1 MTTEAADRAP
11 TFDPV
16 AAMSLRIEAGDQ
28 LGALTLARELHPA
41 QLADAFAGIDHEV
54 SDLLV
59 QRLAPRELG
68 AALAY
73 LEPHYREDL
82 LVGLAP
88 ERIAQVMEVV
98 ADDVATDIVQDLPE
112 EIGSQVLAALSLR
125 QQHAISHLMAHDEES
140 AGGRMTGQRIAMPPG
155 RLAGEVIDDLRS
167 IRPDATQPFY
177 IYVTDDDGR
186 LEGVVNLRSLLIA
199 PAQTPIAE
207 LTLRDDVVSVNAST
221 DQEEA
226 ARLLK
231 RYKLLSLPVVDD
243 DGHLIGALTAD
254 DLIDVL
260 EDEATE
266 DMFRQVGVHEDEDLR
281 SIVRSVRFR
290 LPWLMVNLV
299 TVLLVGF
306 VGALFESTV
315 ARVAVLAAFLPVV
328 AGQGGNAG
336 IQTLT
341 GRDPLARRR
350 PPART
355 RPLAGSAARGGNG
368 VAQRPGGRRGGRA
381 GRLALA
387 GQRGARPDRRPGAR
401 RQHARRRH
409 RRGADPDGPAALPLG
424 PRPLGGDL
432 AHHGHRR
439 ARLRCLPHPRR
450 ALRERDRLRAA
461 LRPRGGGSSS

>member
-16 AAMSLRIEAGDQ
+16 AALARHIEAGDQ
-28 LGALTLARELHPA
+28 LGALTLAHELHPA
-41 QLADAFAGIDHEV
+41 QLADAFVGIDHEV
-54 SDLLV
+54 GELLV

-112 EIGSQVLAALSLR
+112 EIASQVLAALSER

-140 AGGRMTGQRIAMPPG
+140 AGGRMTGQRIAMPPS

-167 IRPDATQPFY
+167 IRPDTTQPFY

-186 LEGVVNLRSLLIA
+186 LLGVVNLRSLLIA
-199 PAQTPIAE
+199 PPETPIAE
-207 LTLRDDVVSVNAST
+207 LALSDVVSVNAST

-243 DGHLIGALTAD
+243 DGHLLGALTAD

-290 LPWLMVNLV
+290 LPWLLVNLV
-299 TVLLVGF
+299 TVLLAGF
-306 VGALFESTV
+306 VVSLFESTV

-341 GRDPLARRR
+341 VVIRSLAVGRLRGRDLWRVV
-350 PPART
+350 
-355 RPLAGSAARGGNG
+355 LHEAATGLLNGLVIG
-368 VAQRPGGRRGGRA
+368 VAVGLVAWLWQGNAALGLIVG
-381 GRLALA
+381 LALA
-387 GQRGARPDRRPGAR
+387 ANMLVGVIAGVLIPMGLQRFRS
-401 RQHARRRH
+401 
-409 RRGADPDGPAALPLG
+409 DPALSAGIWLTTATDVLGFAVFLAAAALFVSAI
-424 PRPLGGDL
+424 D
-432 AHHGHRR
+432 
-439 ARLRCLPHPRR
+439 
-450 ALRERDRLRAA
+450 
-461 LRPRGGGSSS
+461 

>member
-1 MTTEAADRAP
+1 
-11 TFDPV
+11 
-16 AAMSLRIEAGDQ
+16 
-28 LGALTLARELHPA
+28 
-41 QLADAFAGIDHEV
+41 
-54 SDLLV
+54 
-59 QRLAPRELG
+59 
-68 AALAY
+68 
-73 LEPHYREDL
+73 
-82 LVGLAP
+82 
-88 ERIAQVMEVV
+88 MEVV

-207 LTLRDDVVSVNAST
+207 LTLRNDLVSVNAST

-299 TVLLVGF
+299 TVLLAGF
-306 VGALFESTV
+306 VVALFESTV

-341 GRDPLARRR
+341 VVIRSLAVGRLRGRDLWRVVLRE
-350 PPART
+350 
-355 RPLAGSAARGGNG
+355 AATGLINGLVVG
-368 VAQRPGGRRGGRA
+368 VAVGLVAWLWQGNAALGLIVG
-381 GRLALA
+381 LALA
-387 GQRGARPDRRPGAR
+387 ANMLVGVIAGVLIPMGLQRFRS
-401 RQHARRRH
+401 
-409 RRGADPDGPAALPLG
+409 DPALSAGIWLTTATDVLGFAVFLTLAALFVSAI
-424 PRPLGGDL
+424 D
-432 AHHGHRR
+432 
-439 ARLRCLPHPRR
+439 
-450 ALRERDRLRAA
+450 
-461 LRPRGGGSSS
+461 

>member
-16 AAMSLRIEAGDQ
+16 AAMARRIEAGDQ
-28 LGALTLARELHPA
+28 IGALTLAHELHPA
-41 QLADAFAGIDHEV
+41 QLADAFVGIDQEV
-54 SDLLV
+54 SELLV
-59 QRLAPRELG
+59 QRLAPRALG

-140 AGGRMTGQRIAMPPG
+140 AGGRMTGQRIAMPPD
-155 RLAGEVIDDLRS
+155 RLASEVIDDLRA
-167 IRPDATQPFY
+167 IRPDTTQPFY
-177 IYVTDDDGR
+177 IYVTDEDGR
-186 LEGVVNLRSLLIA
+186 LLGVVNLRALLIA
-199 PAQTPIAE
+199 PPQTPIAD
-207 LTLRDDVVSVNAST
+207 LAFRDVVSVTAST

-243 DGHLIGALTAD
+243 DGHLLGALTAD

-299 TVLLVGF
+299 TVLFAGF
-306 VGALFESTV
+306 VVALFESTV

-341 GRDPLARRR
+341 VVIRSLAVGRLRGRDLWRVV
-350 PPART
+350 
-355 RPLAGSAARGGNG
+355 LHEAATGLINGLVVG
-368 VAQRPGGRRGGRA
+368 VAVGLVAWLWQGNVALGLIVG
-381 GRLALA
+381 LALA
-387 GQRGARPDRRPGAR
+387 ANMLVGVIAGVLIPMGLQRFRS
-401 RQHARRRH
+401 
-409 RRGADPDGPAALPLG
+409 DPALSAGIWLTTATDVLGFAVFLGLAALFIG
-424 PRPLGGDL
+424 AID
-432 AHHGHRR
+432 
-439 ARLRCLPHPRR
+439 
-450 ALRERDRLRAA
+450 
-461 LRPRGGGSSS
+461 

>member
-16 AAMSLRIEAGDQ
+16 AAMARHIEAGDQ
-28 LGALTLARELHPA
+28 LGALTLAHELHPA
-41 QLADAFAGIDHEV
+41 RLADAFVGIDQEV
-54 SDLLV
+54 GELLV

-73 LEPHYREDL
+73 IEPHYREDL

-140 AGGRMTGQRIAMPPG
+140 AGGRMTGQRIAMPPD
-155 RLAGEVIDDLRS
+155 RLAAEVIDDLRA
-167 IRPDATQPFY
+167 IRPDTTQPFY
-177 IYVTDDDGR
+177 IYVTDEDGR
-186 LEGVVNLRSLLIA
+186 LLGVVNLRALLIA
-199 PAQTPIAE
+199 PPRTPIAD
-207 LTLRDDVVSVNAST
+207 LAFRDVVAVTAST

-243 DGHLIGALTAD
+243 DGHLLGALTAD

-299 TVLLVGF
+299 TVLFAGF
-306 VGALFESTV
+306 VVALFESTV

-341 GRDPLARRR
+341 VVIRSLALGRLRGRDLWRVV
-350 PPART
+350 
-355 RPLAGSAARGGNG
+355 LHEAATGLINGLVIG
-368 VAQRPGGRRGGRA
+368 VAVGLVAWLWQGNAALGLIVG
-381 GRLALA
+381 LALA
-387 GQRGARPDRRPGAR
+387 ANMLVGVIAGVLIPMGLQRFRS
-401 RQHARRRH
+401 
-409 RRGADPDGPAALPLG
+409 DPALSAGIWLTTATDVLGFAVFLGLAALFVG
-424 PRPLGGDL
+424 AID
-432 AHHGHRR
+432 
-439 ARLRCLPHPRR
+439 
-450 ALRERDRLRAA
+450 
-461 LRPRGGGSSS
+461 

>member
-1 MTTEAADRAP
+1 
-11 TFDPV
+11 
-16 AAMSLRIEAGDQ
+16 
-28 LGALTLARELHPA
+28 
-41 QLADAFAGIDHEV
+41 
-54 SDLLV
+54 
-59 QRLAPRELG
+59 
-68 AALAY
+68 
-73 LEPHYREDL
+73 
-82 LVGLAP
+82 
-88 ERIAQVMEVV
+88 MEVV
-98 ADDVATDIVQDLPE
+98 ADNVAKDIVQDLPE

-140 AGGRMTGQRIAMPPG
+140 AGGRMTGPAHRDAAPAPRRRG
-155 RLAGEVIDDLRS
+155 DRRPALD
-167 IRPDATQPFY
+167 RPDATQPFY

-290 LPWLMVNLV
+290 LPWLLVNLV
-299 TVLLVGF
+299 TVLLAGF
-306 VGALFESTV
+306 VVALFESTV

-341 GRDPLARRR
+341 VVIRSLAVGRLRGRDLWRVV
-350 PPART
+350 
-355 RPLAGSAARGGNG
+355 LHEAATGLLNGLVVG
-368 VAQRPGGRRGGRA
+368 VAVGLVAWLWQGNAALGLIVG
-381 GRLALA
+381 LALA
-387 GQRGARPDRRPGAR
+387 ANMLVGVIAGVLIPMGLQRFRS
-401 RQHARRRH
+401 
-409 RRGADPDGPAALPLG
+409 DPALSAGIWLTTATDVLGFAVFLTLAALFVSAI
-424 PRPLGGDL
+424 D
-432 AHHGHRR
+432 
-439 ARLRCLPHPRR
+439 
-450 ALRERDRLRAA
+450 
-461 LRPRGGGSSS
+461 